1 MNESLRFQGIIVIAI
16 YMLGMFGIGVYCN
29 KKFSGTLSGF
39 LTGNRSLGPWVFALT
54 YGSTYLSS
62 STFIGNTATA
72 YKGGL
77 AFLFMPLAQMLLLPI
92 GLVLFSGALR
102 KMSIQLGTMTLPDYL
117 SKRFRS
123 STPGL
128 IASLVIVI
136 FMIPYMVGVVK
147 GGAISLSSLLG
158 VSYPIGVLLVSGVAG
173 VYLIF
178 GGYMARAYTDV
189 AQGVMMAVGMLLAL
203 IAGLYIV
210 GGPTEIA
217 SKLNSLDP
225 QLLETP
231 GPLGWSQLLLF
242 STVFAITPWGLPQLV
257 QTTFTIKDRKTVYT
271 SAIVI
276 AVWLSAMLFGSMILG
291 NIGRAYFGNAYMNN
305 PDNLFPDMILS
316 FYPNVIGA
324 VIVTAIIAA
333 AMSTI
338 DGVLMTSG
346 SAIGVDLY
354 SRFIKKDASEEQ
366 IIKVTN
372 IAMFLIVVV
381 VIIWAMNPPDMLL
394 YFTSYAFSVIAGTL
408 IVPIFAG
415 IYSKKGTS
423 KACIAS
429 MLVGFI
435 GTLGW
440 YLILIDGNYILGIPP
455 FVAGAILSLI
465 AFFIVSKFTE
475 PLPKEFIDFLFSNSS
490 DESIYVEN

>member
-1 MNESLRFQGIIVIAI
+1 MTESMRFQGLIVMGI
-16 YMLGMFGIGVYCN
+16 YMLGMLGIGLYCN
-29 KKFSGTLSGF
+29 KKYSGSLSGV

-77 AFLFMPLAQMLLLPI
+77 AFLFMPLAQMLLLPVA
-92 GLVLFSGALR
+92 LVLFSGALR
-102 KMSIQLGTMTLPDYL
+102 RMSIQLDTLTLPDYL

-123 STPGL
+123 SIPGL
-128 IASLVIVI
+128 IASVVIVI
-136 FMIPYMVGVVK
+136 FMVPYMVGVVK
-147 GGAISLSSLLG
+147 GGAISLASLLN
-158 VSYPIGVLLVSGVAG
+158 VSYSTGVLLVSGVAG

-189 AQGVMMAVGMLLAL
+189 IQGVMMAAGMMIAL

-217 SKLNSLDP
+217 SELNSLDP

-231 GPLGWSQLLLF
+231 GPLGWSNLLLF

-271 SAIVI
+271 SAIVLS
-276 AVWLSAMLFGSMILG
+276 VWLSAMLFGSMILG
-291 NIGRAYFGNAYMNN
+291 NIGRAYFGDAYISN
-305 PDNLFPDMILS
+305 PDNLFPDLILS
-316 FYPNVIGA
+316 FFPNVIGA
-324 VIVTAIIAA
+324 VVITAIIAA

-346 SAIGVDLY
+346 SAVGYDIY
-354 SRFIKKDASEEQ
+354 KKFINKNATEKQTISV
-366 IIKVTN
+366 IN
-372 IAMFLIVVV
+372 IAMLLIVGV
-381 VIIWAMNPPDMLL
+381 VIIWAMNPPAMLL

-408 IVPIFAG
+408 IVPIFGG
-415 IYSKKGTS
+415 IYSRKGTTQG
-423 KACIAS
+423 CIAS
-429 MLVGFI
+429 MLVGFV

-440 YLILIDGNYILGIPP
+440 YRILIDGNYILGIPP
-455 FVAGAILSLI
+455 FVAGAILSCI
-465 AFFIVSKFTE
+465 TFFVVSKYTK
-475 PLPKEFIDFLFSNSS
+475 PLPEKFIEYIFSKEYS
-490 DESIYVEN
+490 ESVYIEE